1 MTETNHTDETIGP
14 IDYLTINIG
23 PDVGDNDALI
33 KVRVIPVGR
42 NGNKVIGKTLTCGE
56 TDSGDTIT
64 IWPGEKLLFPAGNIN
79 ISIQD
84 IDRENKLEPDGYA
97 PISNTVWTWLQL
109 GKPADPNLFRFLF
122 AVARRLDTAHTLCV
136 NAINEL
142 GLCPDEPYI
151 QTRARI
157 FKALGYAELMCVALN
172 RATTMIKDI
181 PSEFSVLVA
190 VPNAVDTILP
200 ALKALRDA
208 FEHIE
213 ERALG
218 NVFRKPNTD
227 ALSIFDQEDFF
238 SSGILRYA
246 NHSLELKAQVIP
258 ALISSRQFI
267 FDVAVEKAG
276 ALITINEPKEFFS

>member
-1 MTETNHTDETIGP
+1 MNHTGKTIGP
-14 IDYLTINIG
+14 IDYLSINIG
-23 PDVGDNDALI
+23 PNVGDNDVLI

-42 NGNKVIGKTLTCGE
+42 NGNKVIGKTLTYGE

-64 IWPGEKLLFPAGNIN
+64 IQPGEKLLFPAGNIN

-84 IDRENKLEPDGYA
+84 IDRENKLEPDRYA
-97 PISNTVWTWLQL
+97 PISNTVWTWLQC

-122 AVARRLDTAHTLCV
+122 AAARRLDTAHTLCT

-142 GLCPDEPYI
+142 GARPDEPYI

-181 PSEFSVLVA
+181 PSEFSVSVT
-190 VPNAVDTILP
+190 VPNTVDAILP
-200 ALKALRDA
+200 ALGALRNA

-213 ERALG
+213 DRALG
-218 NVFRKPNTD
+218 NVHSKPNTD

-238 SSGILRYA
+238 SSGILLYA
-246 NHSLELKAQVIP
+246 NHSLELKAEVIP
-258 ALISSRQFI
+258 VLKSSRQFI

-276 ALITINEPKEFFS
+276 ALITVNKPVEFFN